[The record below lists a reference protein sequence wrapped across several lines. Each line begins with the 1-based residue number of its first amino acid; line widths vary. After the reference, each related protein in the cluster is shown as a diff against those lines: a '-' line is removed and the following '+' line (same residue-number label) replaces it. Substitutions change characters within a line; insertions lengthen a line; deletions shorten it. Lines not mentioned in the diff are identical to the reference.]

1 MRFSMP
7 VCVLSTFAVMARHVV
22 QYEFRLPLVFFFAVS
37 CMCLIVSLISAP
49 ENTRTEA
56 YVVS

>member
-1 MRFSMP
+1 MP